1 MFRGRELKS
10 CTLICPYLK
19 SKLLQNCTQ
28 LNFQIKFRVGI
39 IDFWD
44 MTVNLVNLQN
54 RIMADQWEVIHYF
67 WVRSIFQHLD
77 EFNEKRNSHHWSCQ
91 GQMKHISG
99 SRKSSFSLLWVWTI
113 ASLFWLCVT
122 LLLLLEFSDKKRT
135 FVVQVL
141 GQRFWF
147 TIIINIFIVF

>member
-1 MFRGRELKS
+1 MFRGRDFKS

-28 LNFQIKFRVGI
+28 FSFQIKFRVGI

-54 RIMADQWEVIHYF
+54 WIMADQWEVIHYF

-77 EFNEKRNSHHWSCQ
+77 EFNEKRNSRHWSCQ
-91 GQMKHISG
+91 GQMKHTSG
-99 SRKSSFSLLWVWTI
+99 NRKSSFSLLWVWTI
-113 ASLFWLCVT
+113 ASLFWLCATV
-122 LLLLLEFSDKKRT
+122 LLFLEFSDKKGGLQFRSRAKHFDLRLLLT
-135 FVVQVL
+135 FS
-141 GQRFWF
+141 
-147 TIIINIFIVF
+147 